1 MSVVGA
7 EPGASMS
14 DHAVVVTRAV
24 HRLVAYDACQSVL
37 RLIDVAILRIR
48 AGEEADEAAERK
60 KVER

>member
-14 DHAVVVTRAV
+14 DHAVVVTRTV
-24 HRLVAYDACQSVL
+24 HRLVAYDACQRVL
-37 RLIDVAILRIR
+37 RLVDVTILGVRT
-48 AGEEADEAAERK
+48 GEEADEAAERK

>member
-1 MSVVGA
+1 
-7 EPGASMS
+7 MS

>member
-14 DHAVVVTRAV
+14 DHAVVVARAL
-24 HRLVAYDACQSVL
+24 HRLVAYDTRQSVL
-37 RLIDVAILRIR
+37 RLIDVTILGIR
-48 AGEEADEAAERK
+48 TGEEEDEAAKRK

>member
-24 HRLVAYDACQSVL
+24 HRLVAYDTCQSVL
-37 RLIDVAILRIR
+37 CLVDVAILRIR
-48 AGEEADEAAERK
+48 TGEEEDEAAERK

>member
-37 RLIDVAILRIR
+37 RLIDVAILGIR
-48 AGEEADEAAERK
+48 TGEEEDEAEERK